1 MFEKNMRFSYLLD
14 CYADV
19 LDEHARSIMRAYY
32 EDDLSL
38 SEIAEIT
45 QITRQGVRDRII
57 KSEQIL
63 TELENKLGLA
73 SRFGNVSKTIDYI
86 VSRLEEIKAEGANVD
101 DIIDAAKR
109 LDI

>member
-1 MFEKNMRFSYLLD
+1 MSIDVNMSLLLD
-14 CYADV
+14 FYGDTLSDKQKEAME
-19 LDEHARSIMRAYY
+19 LFYNG
-32 EDDLSL
+32 DLSL

>member
-1 MFEKNMRFSYLLD
+1 MSIDVNMSLLLD
-14 CYADV
+14 FYGDTLSEKQKEAMD
-19 LDEHARSIMRAYY
+19 LFYNG
-32 EDDLSL
+32 DLSL

-45 QITRQGVRDRII
+45 GITRQGVRDRII

-73 SRFGNVSKTIDYI
+73 SRFGNVSKTVDYI
-86 VSRLEEIKAEGANVD
+86 LHRLQEMKADGALVD
-101 DIIDAAKR
+101 DIIEAAEQ